1 MKKVYPF
8 CQSKQCLFLTVL
20 FLTFSFA
27 CSTEGELQRPEFMEL
42 TMLFESS
49 ASENGFIE
57 IEVTYAT
64 NNPGE
69 LFSDDLIKVKN
80 VEDENSDY
88 MANFYK
94 LKGLDQSSVRNGR
107 TNKIEKGYF
116 FTQSGCWVYGTLF
129 TDDSTGA
136 SIFVPCGI
144 NCIGLD
150 PICPPGDDEYAS
162 INKKRYKNLS

>member
-1 MKKVYPF
+1 MKEVYPF

-107 TNKIEKGYF
+107 T
-116 FTQSGCWVYGTLF
+116 Q
-129 TDDSTGA
+129 
-136 SIFVPCGI
+136 
-144 NCIGLD
+144 
-150 PICPPGDDEYAS
+150 
-162 INKKRYKNLS
+162 